1 MDLSFQGALAASY
14 KSTLQKIRI
23 LSEDWIHH
31 QIYCPS
37 CGKTDIGRYRNNS
50 PVADFFCPHC
60 REDFELKSQA
70 KIFGT
75 KIVDGAYRTMMEQ
88 LKGSQNPN
96 LLLLHY
102 DQETLS
108 VANLIVVPKQFF
120 VPGMI
125 EERKPLSPS
134 ARRAGWVGC
143 KISLQRIPAAG
154 RIFIVRDRAI
164 EPKRLVIE
172 NWRKTLFL
180 RDQQDLRAKEWLLDI
195 INCIEKI
202 GKTTFTIS
210 ELYRFEGDLR
220 LIYPSNQHIRAKMRQ
235 KLQVLRDTDYLE
247 FLGKGVYRLKAKGL
261 R

>member
-1 MDLSFQGALAASY
+1 
-14 KSTLQKIRI
+14 
-23 LSEDWIHH
+23 
-31 QIYCPS
+31 
-37 CGKTDIGRYRNNS
+37 
-50 PVADFFCPHC
+50 
-60 REDFELKSQA
+60 
-70 KIFGT
+70 
-75 KIVDGAYRTMMEQ
+75 
-88 LKGSQNPN
+88 
-96 LLLLHY
+96 
-102 DQETLS
+102 
-108 VANLIVVPKQFF
+108 
-120 VPGMI
+120 
-125 EERKPLSPS
+125 
-134 ARRAGWVGC
+134 
-143 KISLQRIPAAG
+143 
-154 RIFIVRDRAI
+154 
-164 EPKRLVIE
+164 VIE